1 MPHSRMFGRVSGV
14 AGRAVIA
21 LCAVFALASPGAVA
35 AAEPPSDDQAAACSL
50 APVSETRYVGGRPYL
65 LRVPSGLTGPAPL
78 LVALHG
84 GGSNPALHETQSG
97 WTPFA
102 AQQKFVVAYP
112 QGGKDDVSDPNRP
125 DDRSWFF
132 ENGNGTDVDFLLG
145 VISAVKSSV
154 CVDSKRVY
162 MAGHS
167 NGGQMTSRM
176 ACAASAQL
184 GATAMYAGGS
194 HGGCEDGV
202 PIRKLSFGFFTADND
217 FTQAPVFAAHLQ
229 WRGTIGC
236 SNNATTE
243 TGPEIAEGYNYPCD
257 QGANVVWR
265 KYKDGGHEWPS
276 GTRGADVRTR
286 MWQLFQNHPL
296 P

>member
-1 MPHSRMFGRVSGV
+1 MFGRATRA
-14 AGRAVIA
+14 AGRVTTT
-21 LCAVFALASPGAVA
+21 LCAIAALAVPGSLATA
-35 AAEPPSDDQAAACSL
+35 QPAPEQENPSQAACSL
-50 APVSETRYVGGRPYL
+50 APISETRPLGDRQYL

-78 LVALHG
+78 LIALHG

-102 AQQKFVVAYP
+102 AQQKFIVAYP
-112 QGGKDDVSDPNRP
+112 QGGKDDVSDPTRP
-125 DDRSWFF
+125 DDRSWYF
-132 ENGNGTDVDFLLG
+132 ENGNKTDVDFLLG
-145 VISAVKSSV
+145 VIADVEGRS

-202 PIRKLSFGFFTADND
+202 PVRKLSFGFFTADND

-236 SNNATTE
+236 GNDAATE
-243 TGPEIAEGYNYPCD
+243 TGPEVAEGYRYSCE

-265 KYKDGGHEWPS
+265 KYKDGGHEWPADA
-276 GTRGADVRTR
+276 RGADVRNR